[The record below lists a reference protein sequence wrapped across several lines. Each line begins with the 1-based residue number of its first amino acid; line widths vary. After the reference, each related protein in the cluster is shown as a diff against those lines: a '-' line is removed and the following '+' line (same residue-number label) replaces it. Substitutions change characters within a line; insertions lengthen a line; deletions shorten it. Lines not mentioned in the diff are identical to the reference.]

1 MKPYNNEIKGRK
13 IASFF
18 ENIFKSI
25 PSILLGSIL
34 FALIFLGYFLLS
46 SKIQKGDIEYAGVMS
61 ISIKY
66 NSGCEKKVGKDEFV
80 KAMNSDEVK
89 EMLSQEI
96 STQKSMSNILSDA
109 QVEFSD
115 DVFDI
120 AFFNNDETY
129 AKTVVTKIYNAV
141 SVVLMNDYDISTIE
155 IEKPVYFKVYDRTG
169 GYIDSLGIK
178 GFTLLGA
185 AIGAVFSLVIICT
198 FYLLDNTIKNA
209 VDVKRYFDLPVLA
222 IIPEVKDKEE
232 E

>member
-1 MKPYNNEIKGRK
+1 MEAWR
-13 IASFF
+13 
-18 ENIFKSI
+18 
-25 PSILLGSIL
+25 
-34 FALIFLGYFLLS
+34 
-46 SKIQKGDIEYAGVMS
+46 
-61 ISIKY
+61 
-66 NSGCEKKVGKDEFV
+66 NSVRQFQAADCGCEVRK
-80 KAMNSDEVK
+80 MNEWNRIWENRSSDIV
-89 EMLSQEI
+89 I
-96 STQKSMSNILSDA
+96 
-109 QVEFSD
+109 SD

-209 VDVKRYFDLPVLA
+209 VDVKRYFDLHVLA
-222 IIPEVKDKEE
+222 IITEVKDKEE